1 MRIVDV
7 IQLFLPVRVFSRFNV
22 MYSISRMVLCSA
34 ISHFTHIYL
43 LMIVIKSVYSD
54 FT

>member
-7 IQLFLPVRVFSRFNV
+7 IQLLLHVWVFSWFNV
-22 MYSISRMVLCSA
+22 TYSISRMVLTIG
-34 ISHFTHIYL
+34 ISHFIHIYL
-43 LMIVIKSVYSD
+43 LMIVIKSVYLD